1 MSEAK
6 DLGNGI
12 QDGFRIPMNGAT
24 EALHV
29 GEDDLPWLQSEDGSK
44 VKVLHIDLNQGLWV
58 LKTSWQPGYAVQT
71 HYHTGPVFAVT
82 KSGGW
87 YYKEYPDYVNRAGS
101 YLYEPS
107 HSIHTLL
114 VCDDL
119 EEETEVWFAIYG
131 CNVNID
137 DGGSIL
143 GIVDAK
149 AVMESYRQGCAA
161 VGLDTSKMIVFGAD
175 PE

>member
-6 DLGNGI
+6 DLRDSLQEGS
-12 QDGFRIPMNGAT
+12 RIRMNPAT
-24 EALHV
+24 EALHI
-29 GEDDLPWLQSEDGSK
+29 GDDDLPWLESEDGSK
-44 VKVLHIDLNQGLWV
+44 IKVLHVDLNQGLWV
-58 LKTSWQPGYAVQT
+58 VETLWQPGYAVQT

-87 YYKEYPDYVNRAGS
+87 YYKEYPGFVNRAGS

-107 HSIHTLL
+107 HSIHTLM
-114 VCDDL
+114 VCDDI
-119 EEETEVWFAIYG
+119 EEETRVWFSIYG
-131 CNVNID
+131 CNVNIEEN
-137 DGGSIL
+137 GSIL

-149 AVMESYRQGCAA
+149 TVAESYKAGCEAA
-161 VGLDTSKMIVFGAD
+161 GLDASNMITFGGE